1 MNKISL
7 LSFTLCMLFFNHA
20 LKSQNV
26 VINEIMYNFGFNLD
40 KLESGNWIEL
50 YNTTNNNINLNGW
63 QIQFGIN
70 TYTITNKS
78 IAANGYLV
86 ASSKDS
92 LMAINYP
99 GTPLLG
105 ESLGFGLDDAGEN
118 IKIFDANNVL
128 VDEVTYTDDAPW
140 PTCADGDG
148 QSLSLSSATADNSLP
163 GSWSC
168 SGSMGGTPGASNI
181 NNCSAALGNIVINE
195 INYKS
200 DSGNDAGDWI
210 ELHNAG
216 SSNVDISGWNMLDS
230 DTLYIIPQTTI
241 IPSNGYI
248 VIASKLLKFSSIHT
262 TVDITNVL
270 GDSGISLS
278 GNGEQIALINNN
290 RCLIDELEYND
301 SKPWPKD
308 PDGDGPTLTLID
320 PAYNNKVAGSWTSS
334 DVVQGNDFGSPNQA
348 NNVPDPCATAPPQ
361 LVISEVNYDSDGDNN
376 PSNWLEIYNPSGT
389 EIDLSNFKINRKGD
403 QYKIPQ
409 GTTIA
414 AMDYLVLADSL
425 NKFKFTMECPP
436 ENVHPFDTELN
447 FSNGGDLISIYSG
460 FSNDYGCLVDSV
472 RYNDKAPWPIDIG
485 GSGNT
490 IELIDVNLDNSDP
503 TNWAASN
510 YYLGSSGIA
519 NQQPSPTICPCDA
532 VDLVRTG
539 NLFIPNL
546 THYKAEKSVTFNTVN
561 YILSQ
566 GSSCKITAGE
576 CILINQIDV
585 VDPMS
590 NLTIEIKDCQ

>member
-7 LSFTLCMLFFNHA
+7 LTFTICMLFFNHA

-50 YNTTNNNINLNGW
+50 YNTTNNNINLDGW

-92 LMAINYP
+92 LVAINYP
-99 GTPLLG
+99 GVPLLG
-105 ESLGFGLDDAGEN
+105 ESLGFGLDDGSET
-118 IKIFDANNVL
+118 IKIFDSNNVL
-128 VDEVTYTDDAPW
+128 VDEIAYTDDAPW

-163 GSWSC
+163 GSWYC
-168 SGSMGGTPGASNI
+168 SGSLGGSPGVSNA
-181 NNCSAALGNIVINE
+181 NSCTTALGNIVINE
-195 INYKS
+195 LNYKS
-200 DSGNDAGDWI
+200 NSGADAGDWI

-216 SSNVDISGWNMLDS
+216 SSNVDLSGWSMLDS
-230 DTLYIIPQTTI
+230 DTLYIIPQGTV
-241 IPSNGYI
+241 IPSNGFI
-248 VIASKLLKFSSIHT
+248 VIATDLTKFNSIHP
-262 TVDITNVL
+262 TVDPTKVF

-278 GNGEQIALINNN
+278 GNGEQVALITNN
-290 RCLIDELEYND
+290 RCLVDELDYND
-301 SKPWPKD
+301 SAPWPKA

-320 PAYNNKVAGSWTSS
+320 PAYNNTVAGSWTSS
-334 DVVQGNDFGSPNQA
+334 AVVQGNDYGSPNQP
-348 NNVPDPCATAPPQ
+348 NNVPDPCATAPSE
-361 LVISEVNYDSDGDNN
+361 LIISEVNYDSDGDNN
-376 PSNWLEIYNPSGT
+376 PSNWLEIYNPNGT
-389 EIDLSNFKINRKGD
+389 EVDLSNFKINNKGD
-403 QYKIPQ
+403 QYVIPQ
-409 GTTIA
+409 GTTIG
-414 AMDYLVLADSL
+414 AMDYLVFADSL
-425 NKFKFTMECPP
+425 NKFTFIMECPP
-436 ENVHPFDTELN
+436 ENTHPFDTELN

-472 RYNDKAPWPIDIG
+472 RYDNKAPWPIDIG
-485 GSGNT
+485 GSGFT
-490 IELIDVNLDNSDP
+490 IELKNVNLDNSDP
-503 TNWAASN
+503 ANWAASN
-510 YYLGSSGIA
+510 FYLGSTGIA
-519 NQQPSPTICPCDA
+519 NQQSSPTICPCDA
-532 VDLVRTG
+532 VDVVRTG

-585 VDPMS
+585 LDPMS
-590 NLTIEIKDCQ
+590 NLTIEIKECQ